1 MLDWRWL
8 VGSGDKAQRLPFLA
22 PSAQGSEK
30 DDSELLFVELSH
42 FSGLLSKKPGAS
54 CTLSRASLSL
64 KERFFYFYAYERS
77 CMNGRRSALLA
88 GT

>member
-30 DDSELLFVELSH
+30 DDSEPAV
-42 FSGLLSKKPGAS
+42 
-54 CTLSRASLSL
+54 C
-64 KERFFYFYAYERS
+64 
-77 CMNGRRSALLA
+77 
-88 GT
+88 